1 MGYQKKEKLKNKNKI
16 FKYILLNKIFNKQD
30 ISETLNLSFPTV
42 TKYIEEFLKQNI
54 IEEIGTQNSKHNRP
68 SITYKFNPNSLYS
81 IGIKLEVNRVS
92 FIITNILGET
102 LRKNEIHNNFYNNQ
116 NFSKYIVQQ
125 LKLFLHGFED
135 QNKFIGIGIS
145 LPGVVD
151 DTSKKFEIGTNFQI
165 FSQDMKFIE
174 DEMKLPIFLMNE
186 ANAGIFGEY
195 ILNNF
200 THKNLAFISIDT
212 GIGAGIVINNKI
224 YEGDNFKAGEI
235 GHISI
240 VPDGK
245 ECSCG
250 NFGCFER
257 YCSNT
262 ALINDFKENFNLE
275 INSLNDIF
283 FNDLHNT
290 SIGKEILKKYTK
302 HLARAIQTVLLIFD
316 LNKIIIGGEICYYKD
331 YFNLEDNLK
340 NLIFNNLFCKD
351 KNILEFSQHGESS
364 NLIGAGLA
372 PFKNWT

>member
-1 MGYQKKEKLKNKNKI
+1 MSYQRKEKLKNKNEI
-16 FKYILLNKIFNKQD
+16 FKYISLNKIFNKQD
-30 ISETLNLSFPTV
+30 ISENLNLSFPTV
-42 TKYIEEFLKQNI
+42 TKYIEEFLEQNI
-54 IEEIGTQNSKHNRP
+54 IEEIGIQNSRYNRP
-68 SITYKFNPNSLYS
+68 SATYKFNPNSLYS

-92 FIITNILGET
+92 FIITNVLGEI

-125 LKLFLHGFED
+125 LKLFLQGFEE
-135 QNKFIGIGIS
+135 QNKLIGIGIS
-145 LPGVVD
+145 LPGIVD
-151 DTSKKFEIGTNFQI
+151 DTFKKFEIGTNFQI

-174 DEMKLPIFLMNE
+174 EEMKLPIFLMNE

-212 GIGAGIVINNKI
+212 GIGAGIVLNNKI

-240 VPDGK
+240 VPDGR

-250 NFGCFER
+250 NTGCFER

-262 ALINDFKENFNLE
+262 ALINDFNENFDLK
-275 INSLNDIF
+275 ISSLNDIF
-283 FNDLHNT
+283 FNNLHNT
-290 SIGKEILKKYTK
+290 PIGKDILKKYTK
-302 HLARAIQTVLLIFD
+302 HLARAIQTLLLIFD

-340 NLIFNNLFCKD
+340 NLVFNNLFCKD
-351 KNILEFSQHGESS
+351 EDILEFSKYGESS

-372 PFKNWT
+372 PFKNWA